1 MIHFGAKNQP
11 IAEPVL
17 PVASNRKSAETVTQ
31 QVKQASKL
39 VNHVTRRTEIIDP
52 DKWLDRFDGH
62 FVPKEDEP
70 SEVGPIVT
78 PPPVHVMSPR
88 EQINEHHPILA
99 LTKNDRNTLS
109 VVNTHVHNT
118 LSQLTIDTSNQTEN
132 APPESEEHMYLKK
145 RAPSHDLQPHGKTW
159 DATTEAVAKHPGLA
173 ANIT

>member
-1 MIHFGAKNQP
+1 M
-11 IAEPVL
+11 
-17 PVASNRKSAETVTQ
+17 TQ

-52 DKWLDRFDGH
+52 EKWLNRFDGH
-62 FVPKEDEP
+62 FVPKDDEP
-70 SEVGPIVT
+70 IEVLAAQVVVRP
-78 PPPVHVMSPR
+78 PPPVQVMSPR
-88 EQINEHHPILA
+88 DQINEHHPILA

-159 DATTEAVAKHPGLA
+159 DATTEAVTKHPGLA